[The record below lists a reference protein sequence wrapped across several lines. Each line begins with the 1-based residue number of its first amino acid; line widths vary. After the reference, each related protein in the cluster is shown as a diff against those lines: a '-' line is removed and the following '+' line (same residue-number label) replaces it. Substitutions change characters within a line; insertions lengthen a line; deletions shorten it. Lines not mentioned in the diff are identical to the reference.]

1 MRLALIILVVG
12 MICIAGVSYVGI
24 NSKEEVEHNLTI
36 KNPKTGELWNSIEEY
51 KYRDINLTQVE
62 K

>member
-24 NSKEEVEHNLTI
+24 DSGEEVEGNKVYQGPVPQGCDLEHFS
-36 KNPKTGELWNSIEEY
+36 KTGETICEVQS
-51 KYRDINLTQVE
+51 
-62 K
+62 